1 MNNPGKC
8 SQFTKSQI
16 HGQGATKDQE
26 ESWVLCSF
34 DPEKLLEKK
43 KMSTRKLKLFLNDCI
58 RKSTR
63 ISAFRYWGLI
73 TQPKWNILEDET
85 IAIIILN

>member
-43 KMSTRKLKLFLNDCI
+43 KNEHKEIKA
-58 RKSTR
+58 
-63 ISAFRYWGLI
+63 IS
-73 TQPKWNILEDET
+73 E
-85 IAIIILN
+85 